1 MRKIL
6 LLLTIIALNMVAHS
20 QKVVGYWYG
29 SANVKNGTSANNY
42 LVELVLKQNA
52 SSVSGVLNYYFK
64 NSFRSFSL
72 VGNYNQGTRLLNLYN
87 IPVTYYASSAVMEVD
102 CMMDFQA
109 TLLVAKAGST
119 LNGRFVGKGSYKN
132 TCPEIF
138 FDLKLNKEVTNQDSV
153 LNEIRH
159 VKEAQQVWKPSPIDT
174 IIGTRII
181 QRPVVN
187 FVIADEFKKRETVI
201 ADEIEVDSDSITV
214 DFYDNGEIDGDSIS
228 VFFNKELIAFN
239 RGLST
244 KSVHF
249 SFNLDPAK
257 EKNELTMF
265 ADNLGRLPPNTALML
280 VYDGKRRYD
289 VRLSSNLQ
297 KNASVLIKRK
307 KAVGASAQTGQQAM
321 STK

>member
-6 LLLTIIALNMVAHS
+6 LLLTIIVLSAAAHS

-29 SANVKNGTSANNY
+29 SANVQNVTANNY
-42 LVELVLKQNA
+42 LVELVLKQSGSN
-52 SSVSGVLNYYFK
+52 VSGVLNYYFK
-64 NSFRSFSL
+64 NSFRSFNL
-72 VGNYNQGTRLLNLYN
+72 TGKYNQATRQLNLFN
-87 IPVTYYASSAVMEVD
+87 IPVTYYASSASLEVD

-109 TLLVAKAGST
+109 TLMVAKAGST
-119 LNGRFVGKGSYKN
+119 LNGKFVGKGTYKN
-132 TCPEIF
+132 TCPELI
-138 FDLKLNKEVTNQDSV
+138 FDLKLNKEVQDQDSV

-174 IIGTRII
+174 VIGTRVI

-187 FVIADEFKKRETVI
+187 FVITDEFKKRETVI

-249 SFNLDPAK
+249 SFGLDPSK
-257 EKNELTMF
+257 DVNELTMF

-280 VYDGKRRYD
+280 VYDGRKRYD
-289 VRLSSNLQ
+289 IRLSSNLQ

-307 KAVGASAQTGQQAM
+307 KSGSSAQTGQQAL